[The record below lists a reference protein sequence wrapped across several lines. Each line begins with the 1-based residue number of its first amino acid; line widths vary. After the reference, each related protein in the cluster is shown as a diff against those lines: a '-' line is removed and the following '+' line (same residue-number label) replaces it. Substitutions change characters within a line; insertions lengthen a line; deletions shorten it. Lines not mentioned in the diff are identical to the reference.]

1 MVSESSTNVERAA
14 EILVHLGRAGVPGL
28 SLQQLSEALGDAKS
42 ATRRSLVAL
51 SVRGFVETTGR
62 RGQYRLGP
70 AIYGLANRSS
80 STSELARRFRPAVME
95 VAARTGQSSFL
106 LTRAGFDAICIDM
119 HEGTSFVQTLTGG
132 IGGRV
137 PLGIGPGSLAI
148 MLGIDAAT
156 RDAVIR
162 QNAPRYGQYNG
173 ADVAR
178 VRDTLARAI
187 AQGWCYDIGE
197 TYSDA
202 GGVAV
207 PIPVSPNDATASISI
222 AIPAAS
228 LDPDR
233 AAAIAGLIRGEIA
246 RCI

>member
-28 SLQQLSEALGDAKS
+28 SLQQLSETLGDAKS

-51 SVRGFVETTGR
+51 SVRGFVEATGK

-95 VAARTGQSSFL
+95 VAAKTGQSSFL

-148 MLGIDAAT
+148 MLGLDVVT
-156 RDAVIR
+156 REAVIA

-173 ADVAR
+173 ADAAK
-178 VRDTLARAI
+178 VRAKLARAI
-187 AQGWCYDIGE
+187 VDGCSYDIGE

-222 AIPAAS
+222 ALPATN
-228 LDPDR
+228 LDPGK
-233 AAAIAGLIRGEIA
+233 AQAIALLIRNEIA
-246 RCI
+246 HCV